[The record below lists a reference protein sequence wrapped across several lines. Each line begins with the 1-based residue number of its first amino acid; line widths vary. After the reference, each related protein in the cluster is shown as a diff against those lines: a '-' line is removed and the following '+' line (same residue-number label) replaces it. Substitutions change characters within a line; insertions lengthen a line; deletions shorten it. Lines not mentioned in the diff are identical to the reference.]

1 MSSYRRY
8 FKDTNNPVFITIVT
22 KNRRNILIE
31 FIDNFKLSLKES
43 KDKFDF
49 KLIACIVLRD
59 HCHMLIQHKVI
70 EKFPL
75 IIRDIKYNFI
85 QKLPNEFLKTIKL
98 TESEQKR
105 NEKGVWQRR
114 YYDHIIR
121 NEDDL
126 KKHLDYIH
134 YNSMKHYQI
143 SPKDWQFSSFKKF
156 VQKNLYDE
164 NWCNF
169 DDINKINEMNLE

>member
-1 MSSYRRY
+1 MSNYRRY
-8 FKDTNNPVFITIVT
+8 FKYTNNPVFITIVT
-22 KNRRNILIE
+22 KNRQNILIE
-31 FIDNFKLSLKES
+31 FIDSFKLSLKES

-49 KLIACIVLRD
+49 ELIACIVLRD
-59 HCHMLIQHKVI
+59 HCHMLIQHKEI
-70 EKFPL
+70 EKIPL
-75 IIRDIKYNFI
+75 IVRDVKYNFV
-85 QKLPNEFLKTIKL
+85 QKLPLNFLKTIKL

-121 NEDDL
+121 NEDDFN
-126 KKHLDYIH
+126 KHIDYIH

-143 SPKDWQFSSFKKF
+143 SPKDWKYSSFNRF
-156 VQKNLYDE
+156 VREGFYEE

-169 DDINKINEMNLE
+169 DDINKINEINLE